1 MSVCVHG
8 RRRADPLS
16 TAGPNPKAFGFSNPG
31 KLARQAARS
40 HDIKEKRIHV
50 PLVDRLPDEPPPRLV
65 AIVGPPGVGKTTL
78 LKSLIRRYAKET
90 ISEPLGPITVVT
102 SKKQRLTFI
111 EIPNELEAMID
122 ASKVADVV
130 LLMIDGNYGFEM
142 ETMELYGP
150 RTPLFAGYEC

>member
-1 MSVCVHG
+1 M
-8 RRRADPLS
+8 
-16 TAGPNPKAFGFSNPG
+16 
-31 KLARQAARS
+31 
-40 HDIKEKRIHV
+40 
-50 PLVDRLPDEPPPRLV
+50 